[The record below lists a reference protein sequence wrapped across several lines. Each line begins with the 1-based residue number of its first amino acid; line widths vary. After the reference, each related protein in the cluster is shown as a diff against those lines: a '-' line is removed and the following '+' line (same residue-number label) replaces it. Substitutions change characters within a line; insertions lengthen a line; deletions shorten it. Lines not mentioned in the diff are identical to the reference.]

1 MWKQDTAP
9 TRRLTEPQQ
18 VSIHHAVGRLGEITY
33 MYVYVDVYIYI
44 IYVYVYEHDATCTR
58 NSAGVRRVSHT
69 AEGQHTRN
77 VQGTSKY
84 LATSMTKSHQVRKD
98 SKHGCSNMQCQS
110 EG

>member
-18 VSIHHAVGRLGEITY
+18 VSIHHAVDQLGEITY
-33 MYVYVDVYIYI
+33 MYVYVEVYINYI
-44 IYVYVYEHDATCTR
+44 CVYKHDATCTR
-58 NSAGVRRVSHT
+58 NSVGARRVSQT

-84 LATSMTKSHQVRKD
+84 LATNMTKSHQVRKD
-98 SKHGCSNMQCQS
+98 SKHGCGNMQCQP